1 MTLARIE
8 DAGDR
13 LIVWNMNAARRGA
26 LSVELYEV
34 ITEACARAAAEP
46 RLRSVIL
53 ASEGGYFCAGGDMNT
68 LITRRALTE
77 AERIVKIGELQ
88 DVARAIR
95 ACPVPV
101 IAAVQGGA
109 AGAGLSLALACD
121 LIVAEAGASFVA
133 AYVRIGLV
141 PDGGMTAFAAQALP
155 RQLVTEMCLLGRP
168 VGVDRMAALGVVSVV
183 AAEGAALAEAQ
194 ALADAFAKGPRDSR
208 AAIKALIGSAYG
220 DEHDQLEAERAAMA
234 RAQGGDEAGEGIQAF
249 LDKRKPSF
257 P

>member
-1 MTLARIE
+1 
-8 DAGDR
+8 
-13 LIVWNMNAARRGA
+13 
-26 LSVELYEV
+26 
-34 ITEACARAAAEP
+34 
-46 RLRSVIL
+46 
-53 ASEGGYFCAGGDMNT
+53 MNT
-68 LITRRALTE
+68 LITRRELTE
-77 AERIVKIGELQ
+77 AARREKIDALQ

-121 LIVAEAGASFVA
+121 LIVAEEGASFVA

-168 VGVDRMAALGVVSVV
+168 VGVERMAALGVVSAVT
-183 AAEGAALAEAQ
+183 AKGAALAEAQ
-194 ALADAFAKGPRDSR
+194 ALADTFAKGPRDSR

-220 DEHDQLEAERAAMA
+220 DEAAQLEAERDAMA
-234 RAQGGDEAGEGIQAF
+234 RAQGGDEAGEGIGAF
-249 LDKRKPSF
+249 LEKRKPSF